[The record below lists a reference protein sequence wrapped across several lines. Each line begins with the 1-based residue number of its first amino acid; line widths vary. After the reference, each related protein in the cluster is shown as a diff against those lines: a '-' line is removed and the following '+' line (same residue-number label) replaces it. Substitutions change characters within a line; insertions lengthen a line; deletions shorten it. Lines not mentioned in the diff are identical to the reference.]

1 MDKGHTPKKVSI
13 RKGSV
18 SQGLCRLCGGLN
30 NTRHLS
36 NVISGSGKQKN
47 LAKKVSESCGIFID
61 EADSL
66 PKTLCRK
73 CLTFVESV
81 CEFKQRCQ
89 RTQESLGQQ
98 VYAKRCPEKSPCLT
112 EAPTKRQ
119 VITEDNQP
127 ETEKKSTGTV
137 KKRLFLCTEQVKILP
152 KETNQPASDDELLKS
167 TSIHRED
174 IMNTFQVE
182 KMTAA
187 LNTKSVFAVI
197 EGIMKYCPA
206 IVEAMKE
213 VFINDIKRSC
223 QKLCV
228 RSNGSILYASQN
240 SYDVLEHFSFSS
252 LWVEI
257 EANIPFLIDVMNAIS
272 GVEKVRS
279 KKDLQSKYGF
289 LYSVLMNIRW
299 HELSLVQRINTLCL
313 IEGGC
318 TKQVH
323 NKVF

>member
-1 MDKGHTPKKVSI
+1 
-13 RKGSV
+13 
-18 SQGLCRLCGGLN
+18 
-30 NTRHLS
+30 
-36 NVISGSGKQKN
+36 
-47 LAKKVSESCGIFID
+47 
-61 EADSL
+61 
-66 PKTLCRK
+66 
-73 CLTFVESV
+73 
-81 CEFKQRCQ
+81 
-89 RTQESLGQQ
+89 
-98 VYAKRCPEKSPCLT
+98 
-112 EAPTKRQ
+112 
-119 VITEDNQP
+119 
-127 ETEKKSTGTV
+127 
-137 KKRLFLCTEQVKILP
+137 
-152 KETNQPASDDELLKS
+152 
-167 TSIHRED
+167 
-174 IMNTFQVE
+174 MNTFQVE

-240 SYDVLEHFSFSS
+240 SYDVLEQFSFSS

-289 LYSVLMNIRW
+289 LYTVLMNIKW
-299 HELSLVQRINTLCL
+299 HELGIS
-313 IEGGC
+313 
-318 TKQVH
+318 
-323 NKVF
+323 NKYTFPD